1 MPVGAYYKGAVK
13 PQKLVVSDWDRA
25 APHGTGDIKA
35 GLNYAMSLHPTMDA
49 HRAG

>member
-35 GLNYAMSLHPTMDA
+35 GL
-49 HRAG
+49 